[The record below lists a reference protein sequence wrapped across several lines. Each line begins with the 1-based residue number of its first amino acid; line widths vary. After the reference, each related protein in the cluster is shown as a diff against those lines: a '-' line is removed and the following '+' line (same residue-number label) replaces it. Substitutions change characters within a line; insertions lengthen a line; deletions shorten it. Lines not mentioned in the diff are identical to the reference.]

1 MNSDLDH
8 QGRRG
13 VWPNPIDTP
22 LDRARRIASMYRA
35 RLRALD
41 TAACDDC
48 DATAAGFGEMWM
60 LEKPDL
66 VDEHQDWTTSEA
78 ADEVRVSAGTIRKWA
93 CTPHPAEQR
102 MLLPRLGQRNGER
115 TYLARH
121 VLEAAAIV
129 ARQQHAKSRA

>member
-1 MNSDLDH
+1 MRPGLDE

-13 VWPNPIDTP
+13 EWPNPIDGP
-22 LDRARRIASMYRA
+22 LERARKVAGMYRA

-41 TAACDDC
+41 RGACDDC
-48 DATAAGFGEMWM
+48 DATAVGFGETWM

-66 VDEHQDWTTSEA
+66 VDRYTEWTTSEA
-78 ADEVRVSAGTIRKWA
+78 AAEVHVSPGTIRKWA
-93 CTPHPAEQR
+93 CLAHPTEERA
-102 MLLPRLGQRNGER
+102 LLPRLGGRNGER

-129 ARQQHAKSRA
+129 ARQQHAKSQA